1 MIQTC
6 PFREAPRSLHAS
18 KLATL
23 ITRKTSLK
31 SISSKDERKKTKQ
44 NRSRQAAKK
53 RVNLASKEARGTHGQ
68 GDDSSKY
75 RGESMGR
82 RHEQDRRPAGEV
94 GNGGRRRRGGAARE
108 MGSSC
113 SRRRGGKEWVGW
125 LVGGLGSGGEVLY
138 VIRWWGAVS
147 MIGGCAADPLHRASN
162 SVPTT
167 LLGHATV

>member
-1 MIQTC
+1 
-6 PFREAPRSLHAS
+6 
-18 KLATL
+18 
-23 ITRKTSLK
+23 LK

-44 NRSRQAAKK
+44 NRSRQAANK

-138 VIRWWGAVS
+138 VIRWWGSVRTT
-147 MIGGCAADPLHRASN
+147 GGCAADPLRRL
-162 SVPTT
+162 PTLFPPLWFGILLFEAHPIFPLQFLYIKKKT
-167 LLGHATV
+167 LFSMSLYVDS